1 MDQRLTKFSTAALS
15 WTLTTSK
22 MIISMAMAKAKITTF
37 TKNLFLELIIFR
49 GEWENLPMWPQQA
62 RLYFWTLWGVC
73 LQFSNFFLEEW
84 GSYKLLRSKAKM
96 ILLNSSTCPEIN
108 SPQGVTTTP
117 MPSSRRQR
125 SPTPQTFS
133 STLLPP
139 IDDVSRLTNDP
150 ERRTNLGL
158 HQGDDVREKRK
169 VRRRKVVPRKIRGL
183 LQRIRNTFEREKLR
197 LVQMENDL
205 WLQQQEMHKEKRE
218 GQKSKELEHVA
229 NIIAKV
235 VSTKLNNDAKSNSIN
250 NHVTLDNAAGVGSAT
265 NSITNPFLRV
275 DSKARHCF
283 PTSFPSLWVYLIGL
297 TLLRHFLLIM
307 YY

>member
-1 MDQRLTKFSTAALS
+1 M
-15 WTLTTSK
+15 
-22 MIISMAMAKAKITTF
+22 
-37 TKNLFLELIIFR
+37 
-49 GEWENLPMWPQQA
+49 
-62 RLYFWTLWGVC
+62 
-73 LQFSNFFLEEW
+73 
-84 GSYKLLRSKAKM
+84 
-96 ILLNSSTCPEIN
+96 
-108 SPQGVTTTP
+108 TTTP
-117 MPSSRRQR
+117 KPSSRRQR

-158 HQGDDVREKRK
+158 HQGDYVREKRK

-205 WLQQQEMHKEKRE
+205 RLQQQEMHQEKRE

-235 VSTKLNNDAKSNSIN
+235 VSTKLNNDAKSNSVN
-250 NHVTLDNAAGVGSAT
+250 NHVTLDNAGVVRAA

-283 PTSFPSLWVYLIGL
+283 PTSFPSHWVYLIGL
-297 TLLRHFLLIM
+297 TLLHFLLIM